1 MDRKNV
7 HTWAEQ
13 FLGAYRSSSPAMP
26 ISFYLNEAFGE
37 TCERLG
43 LVMDSGEAF
52 IRAYSSRAFFE
63 AEALARRVNEIR
75 NAALLGSAIFSKWR
89 YLTRWCEAPL
99 EQEEEHER
107 WFLLAFLRLAQLTA
121 GPEGRP
127 CFHGRIKKFRI
138 AVYAGGLHAW
148 TAGEKLGERLMVCE
162 DGRVRRT
169 EIFAKEACGEYRK
182 KRTTWTCRSRRGLN
196 LLFAVLTLLARSD
209 ALAHGC
215 GVLLCDGGEWSLKL
229 WSRSGETAKYSGSLW
244 AGLGAIDLSE
254 LVRRA
259 LGRPDLWAFEES
271 GREWD
276 LARVEMTYRPARD
289 DCPPAFRRRACAG
302 METLVLDREED
313 RLAYRLWGMKK
324 DRRIVLQGGVAEF
337 LSQWDEAALFAKNGP
352 TEPEDVPDAF
362 PPVLLMRKGAAGQR
376 PGTYILTVRYRGA
389 PKAVWQGRF
398 QQDELPEEWSEWAD
412 EVRTLFTPP
421 AGSRLLDP
429 AWYNWRPRRPG
440 EQIYCHVAFE
450 EGGKTYCYRTEDESI
465 RPGDR
470 VLVPAGPENETKAVT
485 VVRVDYVRPEDA
497 PYPPAK
503 TKIILGKVR

>member
-1 MDRKNV
+1 MDRKAV
-7 HTWAEQ
+7 HAFAEQ

-43 LVMDSGEAF
+43 FAMDRGEAF

-63 AEALARRVNEIR
+63 AEALARCVNEIR
-75 NAALLGSAIFSKWR
+75 DAALLGSAIFSKWR

-99 EQEEEHER
+99 EQEEAHER
-107 WFLLAFLRLAQLTA
+107 WFLLAFLRLGQLTA
-121 GPEGRP
+121 GPAERPRFRGRM
-127 CFHGRIKKFRI
+127 KKFRI
-138 AVYAGGLHAW
+138 AASAGGLRAW

-169 EIFAKEACGEYRK
+169 EIFEAGACGGYRK
-182 KRTTWTCRSRRGLN
+182 KRTAWTCCSRRGLS

-209 ALAHGC
+209 ALTHGG

-229 WSRSGETAKYSGSLW
+229 WGRSGETAKYSGSLW

-313 RLAYRLWGMKK
+313 RLAYRLCGMEK

-337 LSQWDEAALFAKNGP
+337 LSRWDGSGLFEQAEQGTSAAL
-352 TEPEDVPDAF
+352 PDAV
-362 PPVLLMRKGAAGQR
+362 PPAFLCRGGAKDSAQ
-376 PGTYILTVRYRGA
+376 GTYVLTVRYRGA

-398 QQDELPEEWSEWAD
+398 QQDELPEEWTEWAD

-429 AWYNWRPRRPG
+429 AVYSWRPRRAG

-470 VLVPAGPENETKAVT
+470 VFVPAGPENETKAVT

-503 TKIILGKVR
+503 TKSILGKAR